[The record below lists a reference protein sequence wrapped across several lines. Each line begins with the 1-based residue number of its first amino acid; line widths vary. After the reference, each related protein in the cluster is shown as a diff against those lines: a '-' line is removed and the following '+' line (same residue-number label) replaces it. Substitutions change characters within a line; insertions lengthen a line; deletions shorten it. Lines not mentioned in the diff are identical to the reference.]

1 MVNLLTANAC
11 LAALKKDGII
21 YSKSYFSQMVNDGKI
36 PSHPKPPSPKKFFYY
51 DEVKKAIDEHKDPS
65 RDAQREANEKRR
77 EEPTLMS
84 LVGSYESE
92 ADMSYEEK
100 EELRRIKEEVQR
112 EKDAAIAAGINLGD
126 DPNDE
131 DDEAFSKITGAAA
144 RAEKEYWL
152 GQKAKIE
159 YKRLKG
165 EYMLVKDSERQA
177 FEAGRA
183 VRDALLS
190 LPPRLSPIFAGE
202 SDRFNIERLF
212 FEEINQVLSGL
223 CHEYE

>member
-1 MVNLLTANAC
+1 MTANAC

-51 DEVKKAIDEHKDPS
+51 DEVKQAIEDHKDPT

-84 LVGSYESE
+84 LAGSYPSQ
-92 ADMSYEEK
+92 ADMTQEEK
-100 EELRRIKEEVQR
+100 EELKRIKEEVQR
-112 EKDAAIAAGINLGD
+112 EKDAAIAEGINLD
-126 DPNDE
+126 DEASDE
-131 DDEAFSKITGAAA
+131 DDEAFSKITGAVA

-212 FEEINQVLSGL
+212 LEEINQVLLGL
-223 CHEYE
+223 CHGYE

>member
-1 MVNLLTANAC
+1 M
-11 LAALKKDGII
+11 I
-21 YSKSYFSQMVNDGKI
+21 SKSHTYIGKLVAKGVIVLVNNKI
-36 PSHPKPPSPKKFFYY
+36 DVESA
-51 DEVKKAIDEHKDPS
+51 KKAIEEHKDPT

-77 EEPTLMS
+77 AEPDLMS
-84 LVGSYESE
+84 LAGSYPSQ
-92 ADMSYEEK
+92 ADMTVEEK
-100 EELRRIKEEVQR
+100 EELKKIKEEV
-112 EKDAAIAAGINLGD
+112 EKEKKAALDEGINLD
-126 DPNDE
+126 DE
-131 DDEAFSKITGAAA
+131 DDEAFAKITGAVA

-165 EYMLVKDSERQA
+165 EYMLVKDSEKQA

-202 SDRFNIERLF
+202 SNRFNIERLF
-212 FEEINQVLSGL
+212 LEEINQVLSGL
-223 CHEYE
+223 CNEHK

>member
-1 MVNLLTANAC
+1 MLVSQNKFAQIIKKSHTYVGKLVEKGVIVLVN
-11 LAALKKDGII
+11 KKVDVE
-21 YSKSYFSQMVNDGKI
+21 SA
-36 PSHPKPPSPKKFFYY
+36 
-51 DEVKKAIDEHKDPS
+51 KKAIEEHKDPT
-65 RDAQREANEKRR
+65 RDAQREANDKRR

-84 LVGSYESE
+84 AIGSYESA
-92 ADMSYEEK
+92 ADITDEEK
-100 EELRRIKEEVQR
+100 EELRKIKEEVQR
-112 EKDAAIAAGINLGD
+112 EKDAAIAAGIKLED
-126 DPNDE
+126 DPKDK

-165 EYMLVKDSERQA
+165 EYMLVEDSEKQA

-190 LPPRLSPIFAGE
+190 LPPRLSPVFAGE
-202 SDRFNIERLF
+202 TDRFNIERLF
-212 FEEINQVLSGL
+212 LEEINQVLSGL
-223 CHEYE
+223 CHEHE

>member
-11 LAALKKDGII
+11 LAALKKDGIV

-144 RAEKEYWL
+144 HTE
-152 GQKAKIE
+152 QT
-159 YKRLKG
+159 
-165 EYMLVKDSERQA
+165 
-177 FEAGRA
+177 
-183 VRDALLS
+183 ALLR
-190 LPPRLSPIFAGE
+190 PCP
-202 SDRFNIERLF
+202 
-212 FEEINQVLSGL
+212 
-223 CHEYE
+223 